1 MIAYDTPIEV
11 TENQY
16 NTCMRT
22 LSGIVAGRKC
32 DGKFYIKLWVSKYSY
47 LVERYL
53 NESE

>member
-16 NTCMRT
+16 NTCMIK

-32 DGKFYIKLWVSKYSY
+32 DGKFYVKLWMSKYSS
-47 LVERYL
+47 LLEKL
-53 NESE
+53 LS